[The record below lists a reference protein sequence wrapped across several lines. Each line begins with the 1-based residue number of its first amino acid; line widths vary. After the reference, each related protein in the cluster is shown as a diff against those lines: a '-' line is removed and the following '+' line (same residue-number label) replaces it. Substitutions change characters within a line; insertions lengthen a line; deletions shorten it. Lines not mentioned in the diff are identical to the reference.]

1 MKFFLAGAQTYFRI
15 AEVGE
20 MFNCF
25 GLAQVI
31 QGNEDYEVGAYI
43 FGNIGTCNY
52 NILDEQRQRECFV
65 VDSKLVSMYG

>member
-25 GLAQVI
+25 GLAQVT
-31 QGNEDYEVGAYI
+31 QGNEDY
-43 FGNIGTCNY
+43 
-52 NILDEQRQRECFV
+52 
-65 VDSKLVSMYG
+65 